1 MGCGNAKEKVEEEL
15 MNAKME
21 RIELQFERQKQMNML
36 KELGYDS
43 EYKQPIIPDYTSP
56 QVENEKDRTMKKNKT
71 LQFTKQ
77 KTARMRPIRSKSFA
91 FKNQNPINGEV
102 ALSETKIKQ
111 KKKLKK
117 SNEI

>member
-1 MGCGNAKEKVEEEL
+1 

-56 QVENEKDRTMKKNKT
+56 QVENERDPIIKKHKT
-71 LQFTKQ
+71 LQFNKQ
-77 KTARMRPIRSKSFA
+77 KTGRIRPIRSKSFA
-91 FKNQNPINGEV
+91 FKNKNSIIGEG
-102 ALSETKIKQ
+102 ALSEAKIKQ
-111 KKKLKK
+111 KKKSKK